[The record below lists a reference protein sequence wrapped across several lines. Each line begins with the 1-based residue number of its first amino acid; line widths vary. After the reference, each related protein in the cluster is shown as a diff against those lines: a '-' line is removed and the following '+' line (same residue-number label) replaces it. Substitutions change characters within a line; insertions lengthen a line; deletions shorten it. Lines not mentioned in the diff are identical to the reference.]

1 MARTIDLIALSVI
14 IIIAS
19 FVLGAMLLK
28 NVWLALI
35 ISTTISIAIVI
46 SIKFFAKQ
54 KYKVSPAHL
63 ATHFA
68 IKGNEY
74 VINLVASTLPDC
86 GFEVEKSCIFHGKT
100 AIFACYKFGMVS
112 PQDIVSIMPQLEE
125 RNIQTVFLL
134 ANGIDKKAYQVA
146 SFLSLRLKLVKTTT
160 LCRYLDKH
168 NALPNIKKPKQK
180 LSLKIIFETVF
191 ARANFKAYAF
201 SGAVLLITS
210 FITPFRIYYIVSGSI
225 CLLLAICTLFL
236 GGGNTTSS
244 NPFKQIE
251 NAVHRDC
258 ASNDNSKND

>member
-14 IIIAS
+14 IMIAS

-35 ISTTISIAIVI
+35 ISLTISIAIVI
-46 SIKFFAKQ
+46 TIKFFAKQ
-54 KYKVSPAHL
+54 KYKVSPSHL

-74 VINLVASTLPDC
+74 VINLVASTLPACD
-86 GFEVEKSCIFHGKT
+86 FEVEKSCIFHKGT

-112 PQDIVSIMPQLEE
+112 PQDIVSILPQLEE
-125 RNIQTVFLL
+125 RNIKTIFLL
-134 ANGIDKKAYQVA
+134 ANGIDKKAYQIA
-146 SFLSLRLKLVKTTT
+146 DFLSLRLKLVKTTT

-168 NALPNIKKPKQK
+168 GVLPNLKKQKRK

-201 SGAVLLITS
+201 SGVVLLLSS
-210 FITPFRIYYIVSGSI
+210 FITPFRIYYIVSGTI

-236 GGGNTTSS
+236 GGGNTTAS
-244 NPFKQIE
+244 NPFIQIE
-251 NAVHRDC
+251 NAVHKDC
-258 ASNDNSKND
+258 ASNDNQNND